1 MYFFFSGIGAETK
14 DTFLRS
20 LCRDFPRE
28 LVPVV
33 LAPLLYSNKGDL
45 PMDKINQD
53 SSTMTNTMVCLNIE
67 ETLSVYGVKW

>member
-1 MYFFFSGIGAETK
+1 
-14 DTFLRS
+14 
-20 LCRDFPRE
+20 
-28 LVPVV
+28 VPVV